1 MCAPL
6 IVAHGKASSTS
17 PSKVTETVDIVCDD
31 GYEKTGSK
39 AVCSSAGSG
48 QVAWTK
54 IPTCEGLK
62 CTDELEVNV
71 STGLLDS

>member
-31 GYEKTGSK
+31 GYEKIGSS

-48 QVAWTK
+48 QVAWTN

-62 CTDELEVNV
+62 CTDGLEVNV

>member
-1 MCAPL
+1 MCPTL
-6 IVAHGKASSTS
+6 IVANGKASSTS
-17 PSKVTETVDIVCDD
+17 PSTVKETVEITCDD
-31 GYEKTGSK
+31 GYEKTGTR
-39 AVCSSAGSG
+39 AVCSSTRSG